1 MDGGG
6 RFMNRKK
13 ERALSYAL
21 GISVA
26 FSAGHGANESPWA
39 TLPIA
44 AIAVIAFGIMT
55 VADTIEK

>member
-1 MDGGG
+1 
-6 RFMNRKK
+6 MNRKK

-21 GISVA
+21 GISIA
-26 FSAGHGANESPWA
+26 FSAGLGADESPLA
-39 TLPIA
+39 MFLIA

>member
-6 RFMNRKK
+6 RFMSRKK

-21 GISVA
+21 GISIA
-26 FSAGHGANESPWA
+26 FSAGHGADESPWVM
-39 TLPIA
+39 LLIA
-44 AIAVIAFGIMT
+44 AIAVIAFGILT

>member
-1 MDGGG
+1 MS
-6 RFMNRKK
+6 RKK
-13 ERALSYAL
+13 ERALSYSL
-21 GISVA
+21 GILIA
-26 FSAGHGANESPWA
+26 FSAGFGENEASWV

>member
-1 MDGGG
+1 MS
-6 RFMNRKK
+6 RKK

-21 GISVA
+21 GILIA
-26 FSAGHGANESPWA
+26 FSAGFGANEAPWA

-44 AIAVIAFGIMT
+44 AMAITAFGIMT

>member
-1 MDGGG
+1 
-6 RFMNRKK
+6 MNRKK

-21 GISVA
+21 GISIA
-26 FSAGHGANESPWA
+26 FSAGFGAGEAPWA

-44 AIAVIAFGIMT
+44 AIAIIAFGIMI